1 MSEDEHAT
9 TRSGGSAD
17 PHEPGP
23 GALGADLSGTSGQLT
38 GSLQTAA
45 NDVLGGLEEFA
56 NSAFDV
62 GEAGLQDALKVVD
75 AAQTGVSNALAAI
88 TAKVTG
94 GKVEANLPTVPTG
107 DIAGALSGGAQEA
120 ANKLLNG
127 AEEFANHVF
136 DVAETE
142 LEAALK
148 VVDEAQTKV
157 SGLLTQITGMLAGKL
172 GPSKG

>member
-38 GSLQTAA
+38 GAMQTAA
-45 NDVLGGLEEFA
+45 NDILDGLEEFA

-94 GKVEANLPTVPTG
+94 GEVGKLPTIPTG
-107 DIAGALSGGAQEA
+107 DIAGNLSGGAQEA
-120 ANKLLNG
+120 ANRLLNG
-127 AEEFANHVF
+127 AEEFANKAF
-136 DVAETE
+136 DVAEEE
-142 LEAALK
+142 LGAALK
-148 VVDEAQTKV
+148 VVDAAQTRV
-157 SGLLTQITGMLAGKL
+157 SDLLSRITGHLASKI
-172 GPSKG
+172 GPAKG